1 MEKSAEKRMNRVGL
15 FLGSAAYTFVNM
27 PAIVVREVKNE
38 IKEKQN
44 AKKRAAAYKGLKLM
58 KKYCDELVEE
68 GKMDEEKRF
77 NLIATTFS
85 EITKE
90 FGI

>member
-1 MEKSAEKRMNRVGL
+1 MEKSAEKKINRWW
-15 FLGSAAYTFVNM
+15 FITGSAAYTFVNM

-38 IKEKQN
+38 IKEKKK
-44 AKKRAAAYKGLKLM
+44 AKKKAAAYKGLVLM

-68 GKMDEEKRF
+68 GRMDEEKRF

-85 EITKE
+85 EIVKE
-90 FGI
+90 YGI